1 MKPTILEYRSLHTKR
16 SVKTIFI
23 LLLLFASSTL
33 FSQAILSGKIIDGK
47 GNPIA
52 GANVFIEGTYDGAST
67 NERGDFTFST
77 DSKGNQILAVRS
89 LLYETLVMKINV
101 LDFKEKII
109 RMKESV
115 NTLDA
120 VVIAAGTFKAGDNS
134 KITALKPMDI
144 YTTAGSNAN
153 IVAAMQ
159 TLPGTQKVGEDGR
172 LFVRGGEADETQTY
186 VDGIRVSQPYGASA
200 SNLPTRNRF
209 SPNLFSGMSFSTGG
223 YSAEY
228 GSALSSVLLMN
239 SIDEPEEDAANISV
253 MTLGLGL
260 GKTSKF
266 KKSALSFDI
275 SYINLAPYQLIV
287 PQNTDWN
294 KPIQSLSGQSVY
306 RYKFNKGLFKFYTTY
321 DRTSFDLNQVDVN
334 YMDKI
339 RFDLKND
346 NLYVNSSYKG
356 ELIDRLQILTGFSF
370 GYSKNNIGIVSD
382 RLQNI
387 EKAFHYKLKL
397 KYFIS
402 NHFKLNLGGEVFNT
416 IFDENYTAKSQP
428 TIAYGYKNTLT
439 ALFAESEIMFSKRLA
454 LNLGVRGSNASVV
467 DDFVVEP
474 RLSLAYKMTKKG
486 QLSFAY
492 GVFNQTAK
500 QDYLKFD
507 SKLEYEKATHY
518 ILNYMYNSNGKML
531 RVETYIKNYSN
542 LIKYD
547 TKGAT
552 YNSIYNN
559 SGFGYAKGVDVF
571 WKDDQTIKNLEY
583 SIAYSFIDSKRDYKN
598 YVKEV
603 TPSFVAAN
611 SVSVVTKYW
620 IDSLKSQLGLTY
632 SFSSGRPYNDP
643 NSIDFMAE
651 RTKSYHDLSLG
662 WAYLLTTQKIL
673 YFGAS
678 NILGTS
684 AIYGYQYADKKNGDD
699 VFPRQEITPPAK
711 RFFFVGFFWTI
722 SANKKHNQLKNL

>member
-1 MKPTILEYRSLHTKR
+1 MKPTTLIYRLLRTNR
-16 SVKTIFI
+16 SAKTIFI
-23 LLLLFASSTL
+23 LLFLLCSVTL
-33 FSQAILSGKIIDGK
+33 FSQTIISGKVVDGK

-52 GANVFIEGTYDGAST
+52 GANIFIEGTYDGASS
-67 NERGDFTFST
+67 NETGDFAFST
-77 DSKGNQILAVRS
+77 DSKASQILVVRS
-89 LLYETLVMKINV
+89 LLYETLRINIEV
-101 LDFKEKII
+101 LDFKEKTI
-109 RMKESV
+109 RMKESI

-186 VDGIRVSQPYGASA
+186 VDGIRVSQPYNASA

-239 SIDEPEEDAANISV
+239 SINEPEEDATNISV

-260 GKTSKF
+260 GKTSKY
-266 KKSALSFDI
+266 KKSALSFDV
-275 SYINLAPYQLIV
+275 SYINLAPYQLVV

-294 KPIQSLSGQSVY
+294 KPIQSLSGQSIY
-306 RYKFNKGLFKFYTTY
+306 RYKFNKGLFKLYATY
-321 DRTSFDLNQVDVN
+321 DRTSLDLNQVDIN
-334 YMDKI
+334 YVDKI

-346 NLYVNSSYKG
+346 NFYMNSSYKG
-356 ELIDRLQILTGFSF
+356 DLTDRLQIQSGFSF
-370 GYSKNNIGIVSD
+370 GYTKNDIGIVSD
-382 RLQNI
+382 RVQNT
-387 EKAFHYKLKL
+387 EKAFNYKLKL
-397 KYFIS
+397 RANFS
-402 NHFKLNLGGEVFNT
+402 NQFKLNFGGEVFNT
-416 IFDENYTAKSQP
+416 NFDENYTPNTQTTSV
-428 TIAYGYKNTLT
+428 YGYENTQT
-439 ALFAESEIMFSKRLA
+439 ALFAESEIMFSKKLA

-467 DDFVVEP
+467 SYFVVEP
-474 RLSLAYKMTKKG
+474 RVSFAYKMTKKG
-486 QLSFAY
+486 QFSFAY
-492 GVFNQTAK
+492 GIFNQTAK

-507 SKLEYEKATHY
+507 SNLEYEKATHY

-531 RVETYIKNYSN
+531 RIESYFKNYSN

-547 TKGAT
+547 TQSAA
-552 YNSIYNN
+552 YNSTYSN
-559 SGFGYAKGVDVF
+559 SGFGYAKGIDVF

-583 SIAYSFIDSKRDYKN
+583 SVAYSFIDSKRDYKN
-598 YVKEV
+598 YKKEV
-603 TPSFVAAN
+603 TPGFVATN

-651 RTKSYHDLSLG
+651 KTKAYHDLSLG

-678 NILGTS
+678 NLLGTN
-684 AIYGYQYADKKNGDD
+684 AIYGYQYADNKNADN
-699 VFPRQEITPPAK
+699 VFPRQAITPAAK

>member
-1 MKPTILEYRSLHTKR
+1 MKIISILA
-16 SVKTIFI
+16 I
-23 LLLLFASSTL
+23 LLFPVAL
-33 FSQAILSGKIIDGK
+33 FSQTTLSGKVVDAK
-47 GNPIA
+47 GNPIS

-67 NERGDFTFST
+67 NETGDFAFAT
-77 DSKGNQILAVRS
+77 DTKGNQTLVVSS
-89 LLYETLVMKINV
+89 LLYETLKMSVDVSNFQNKTIK
-101 LDFKEKII
+101 L
-109 RMKESV
+109 KESM

-186 VDGIRVSQPYGASA
+186 VDGIRVSQPYNASA

-209 SPNLFSGMSFSTGG
+209 SPNLFSGMAFSTGG

-239 SIDEPEEDAANISV
+239 SINEPDEDVTNISV

-266 KKSALSFDI
+266 KKSAISFDA
-275 SYINLAPYQLIV
+275 SYINLAPYQLVV

-294 KPIQSLSGQSVY
+294 KPVQSLSGQSVY
-306 RYKFNKGLFKFYTTY
+306 RYKFNKGLFKLYATY
-321 DRTSFDLNQVDVN
+321 DHTSFDLNQKDIN
-334 YMDKI
+334 YTDKI

-346 NLYVNSSYKG
+346 NGYINSSYKG
-356 ELIDRLQILTGFSF
+356 DVTEGLQIQTGFSF
-370 GYSKNNIGIVSD
+370 GYNKNNIGIVSD
-382 RLQNI
+382 KLQNT

-397 KYFIS
+397 KASFS
-402 NHFKLNLGGEVFNT
+402 NQFKLNFGGEVFNT
-416 IFDENYTAKSQP
+416 NFDENYTPVSFS
-428 TIAYGYKNTLT
+428 TIGYGYKNTQT
-439 ALFAESEIMFSKRLA
+439 ALFTETEIMFSKKLA

-467 DDFVVEP
+467 GDFVVEP
-474 RLSLAYKMTKKG
+474 RLSFAYKMTKKA
-486 QLSFAY
+486 QFSFAY
-492 GVFNQTAK
+492 GTFNQVAK

-507 SKLEYEKATHY
+507 SDLKYEKATHY

-531 RVETYIKNYSN
+531 RVETYFKDYSN

-547 TKGAT
+547 TQTAT
-552 YNSIYNN
+552 YTSTYDN

-598 YVKEV
+598 YTKEV
-603 TPSFVAAN
+603 TPSFVATN

-620 IDSLKSQLGLTY
+620 INSLKSQLGLTY

-643 NSIDFMAE
+643 NAIDFMTE
-651 RTKSYHDLSLG
+651 KTKSYHDLSLG

-673 YFGAS
+673 YFGVSNLLGAS
-678 NILGTS
+678 PVF
-684 AIYGYQYADKKNGDD
+684 GYQYANAKNENAI
-699 VFPRQEITPPAK
+699 FPRQEITPPAK
-711 RFFFVGFFWTI
+711 RFLFVGFFWTI
-722 SANKKHNQLKNL
+722 SANKKQNQLKNL